1 MTGPSRGEKEQAA
14 VLNGA
19 VGEQELPL
27 ALFGSCPLP
36 IFDNKEIVLGH
47 GSGGKLTSEL
57 IDKIFLP
64 AFSNPILDKL
74 DDQAV
79 LEIKGARLAF
89 TTDSFVVTPIF
100 FPGGDIGRIAVNGT
114 VNDLAMSGARPLYL
128 AAAFILEE
136 GLAADDL
143 RRVVESM
150 GAAAAEA
157 GVQFVTGD
165 TKVVNRGK
173 GDQIFITTTGIGV
186 IEGDLNISAGRASVG
201 DKILLSGYI
210 GDHGMAI
217 MSQRE
222 NLEFEGAIESDC
234 ASLNGL
240 VAYMLRTPP
249 LETDAD
255 FIHCLRDPTRGGV
268 ATTLNEIAKRAG
280 VGMLLRES
288 SIPVRESVKGACEV
302 LGLDPLYVA
311 NEGKLV
317 AIVTPQMV
325 EAVLKQMQEHE
336 LGRDATVIGEVVVEH
351 PGMVLMKT
359 GIGGTRVLDVMF
371 GEQLPR
377 IC

>member
-1 MTGPSRGEKEQAA
+1 MASVEVSASNEEKPAERTPSP
-14 VLNGA
+14 V
-19 VGEQELPL
+19 
-27 ALFGSCPLP
+27 FGSCPLP
-36 IFDNKEIVLGH
+36 IFNHQQIVLGH
-47 GSGGKLTSEL
+47 GSGGKLTADL
-57 IDKIFLP
+57 IEQIFLP
-64 AFSNPILDKL
+64 AFTNPVLNKL

-79 LEIKGARLAF
+79 LTIGGARLAF

-100 FPGGDIGRIAVNGT
+100 FPGGDIGRLAVHGT

-128 AAAFILEE
+128 SAAFILEE
-136 GLAADDL
+136 GLAVEDL

-150 GAAAAEA
+150 RTAAAEA
-157 GVQFVTGD
+157 GVEFVTGD

-186 IEGDLNISAGRASVG
+186 IEGGVSIAAERARPG
-201 DKILLSGYI
+201 DQVILSGYI

-222 NLEFEGAIESDC
+222 GLEFEGAIASDC

-240 VAYMLRTPP
+240 VAAMLATPP
-249 LETDAD
+249 AGD

-268 ATTLNEIAKRAG
+268 ATTLNEIAKHAQ
-280 VGMLLRES
+280 VGMVLREQ

-311 NEGKLV
+311 NEGKLL
-317 AIVTPQMV
+317 AIVVPERA
-325 EAVLKQMQEHE
+325 EAVLRQMQQHE
-336 LGRDATVIGEVVVEH
+336 LGRDAAIIGEVVAEH

-359 GIGGTRVLDVMF
+359 QIGGTRVLDVMF

>member
-1 MTGPSRGEKEQAA
+1 MAGSETSIRAEEKPAEERP
-14 VLNGA
+14 VSP
-19 VGEQELPL
+19 V
-27 ALFGSCPLP
+27 FGSCALP
-36 IFDNKEIVLGH
+36 ILDHQQIVLGH
-47 GSGGKLTSEL
+47 GSGGKLTTDL
-57 IDKIFLP
+57 IDQVFLP
-64 AFSNPILDKL
+64 AFKNPILDKL

-79 LEIKGARLAF
+79 VTVGGTRLAF

-100 FPGGDIGRIAVNGT
+100 FPGGDIGRLAVHGT

-128 AAAFILEE
+128 SAAFILEE
-136 GLAADDL
+136 GLPVDDL

-150 GAAAAEA
+150 RAAAAEA

-186 IEGDLNISAGRASVG
+186 VSSGVNISADRARPG
-201 DKILLSGYI
+201 DQIILSGFI

-222 NLEFEGAIESDC
+222 NLEFDGAISSDC

-240 VAYMLRTPP
+240 VASMLNTPSAGS
-249 LETDAD
+249 AD
-255 FIHCLRDPTRGGV
+255 FIHCLRDPTRGGA

-280 VGMLLRES
+280 VGMSLREQ
-288 SIPVRESVKGACEV
+288 SIPVRESVQGACEV

-317 AIVTPQMV
+317 AVVVPEMAQ
-325 EAVLKQMQEHE
+325 AVLRQMRQHP
-336 LGRDATVIGEVVVEH
+336 LGRDAAIIGEVVAEH

-359 GIGGTRVLDVMF
+359 QIGGTRVLDVMF

>member
-1 MTGPSRGEKEQAA
+1 MAISEELKDEGKHVEEAA
-14 VLNGA
+14 ISPA
-19 VGEQELPL
+19 
-27 ALFGSCPLP
+27 FGSCPLP
-36 IFDNKEIVLGH
+36 IFEHKQIVLGH
-47 GSGGKLTSEL
+47 GSGGKLTADL

-64 AFSNPILDKL
+64 AFRNPTLDKL

-79 LEIKGARLAF
+79 LTIEGARLAF
-89 TTDSFVVTPIF
+89 TTDSFVVSPIF
-100 FPGGDIGRIAVNGT
+100 FPGGDIGRLAVHGT

-128 AAAFILEE
+128 SAAFILEE
-136 GLAADDL
+136 GLPVDDL
-143 RRVVESM
+143 RRVVASM
-150 GAAAAEA
+150 QFAAEEA

-186 IEGDLNISAGRASVG
+186 IDRDVNISADRARPG
-201 DKILLSGYI
+201 DKIILSGYI

-234 ASLNGL
+234 ASLHGL
-240 VAYMLRTPP
+240 VAGMLATSPAI
-249 LETDAD
+249 EKD
-255 FIHCLRDPTRGGV
+255 FLHCLRDPTRGGV

-280 VGMLLRES
+280 VGMTLREK
-288 SIPVRESVKGACEV
+288 SIPVRDSVKGACEV

-311 NEGKLV
+311 NEGKLL
-317 AIVTPQMV
+317 AIVAAEMA
-325 EAVLKQMQEHE
+325 EAVLEQMRRHD
-336 LGRDATVIGEVVVEH
+336 LGRHAVIIGEVVNNH

-359 GIGGTRVLDVMF
+359 EVGGTRVLDVMF